1 MKATDIL
8 WDVDNEEELESLPK
22 EVDIPVELTDE
33 EEISDYLSELTGYCH
48 CGFSLSSDSL
58 PEKNKANDGKK
69 ESKSDRFR
77 RVAEARVNKIIK
89 MVRLLGNCS
98 NPAVYAFTGEQ
109 VQQIFATLKDA
120 LDKAQKRY
128 TQSYKERFSLSEKQ
142 SAALTEI
149 PTIVLPLPDGS
160 RLRAVAYG
168 GDSFP
173 AINIYWDTGLHD
185 IDGPIC
191 FAEYNPE
198 RSPCHEV
205 CIGAYQSDKD
215 DTIYYRPYMAER
227 DSDEED

>member
-1 MKATDIL
+1 MKAVNIL
-8 WDVDNEEELESLPK
+8 WDVDNEEELKSLPK
-22 EVDIPVELTDE
+22 EIDIPVELTDE
-33 EEISDYLSELTGYCH
+33 EKISDYLSELTGYCH
-48 CGFSLSSDSL
+48 CGFSLSTDS
-58 PEKNKANDGKK
+58 PPGKNKADDGEK

-77 RVAEARVNKIIK
+77 RVAEARANKLIK
-89 MVRLLGNCS
+89 MMRLLGNCS

-109 VQQIFATLKDA
+109 VQQIFTTLRDE

-128 TQSYKERFSLSEKQ
+128 TQSYKERFSLSEEQ
-142 SAALTEI
+142 TAALTEL
-149 PTIVLPLPDGS
+149 PTIVLTLPDGS
-160 RLRAVAYG
+160 RLRAAAYG

-215 DTIYYRPYMAER
+215 DTTYYKPYMAER
-227 DSDEED
+227 DSNEED

>member
-1 MKATDIL
+1 MSK
-8 WDVDNEEELESLPK
+8 EPK
-22 EVDIPVELTDE
+22 DE
-33 EEISDYLSELTGYCH
+33 
-48 CGFSLSSDSL
+48 
-58 PEKNKANDGKK
+58 
-69 ESKSDRFR
+69 RFIR
-77 RVAEARVNKIIK
+77 LAEARVNKIIK

-98 NPAVYAFTGEQ
+98 NPAVYAFTSEQ
-109 VQQIFATLKDA
+109 VQQIFATLRDE

-142 SAALTEI
+142 SAALTEL
-149 PTIVLPLPDGS
+149 PTIILPLPDGS

-215 DTIYYRPYMAER
+215 DTTYYKPYMAER
-227 DSDEED
+227 DSNEDD

>member
-1 MKATDIL
+1 M
-8 WDVDNEEELESLPK
+8 
-22 EVDIPVELTDE
+22 
-33 EEISDYLSELTGYCH
+33 
-48 CGFSLSSDSL
+48 
-58 PEKNKANDGKK
+58 KK
-69 ESKSDRFR
+69 ESKASRFR
-77 RVAEARVNKIIK
+77 RVAQARVNKIIK

-98 NPAVYAFTGEQ
+98 NPAAYAFTGEQ
-109 VQQIFATLKDA
+109 VQQMFATLRDE

-128 TQSYKERFSLSEKQ
+128 TQSYQERFSLSEEQ
-142 SAALTEI
+142 SAALTEP
-149 PTIVLPLPDGS
+149 PTIVLSLPDGS

-173 AINIYWDTGLHD
+173 AINIYWDTGLHN

-215 DTIYYRPYMAER
+215 DTIYCRPYMAER